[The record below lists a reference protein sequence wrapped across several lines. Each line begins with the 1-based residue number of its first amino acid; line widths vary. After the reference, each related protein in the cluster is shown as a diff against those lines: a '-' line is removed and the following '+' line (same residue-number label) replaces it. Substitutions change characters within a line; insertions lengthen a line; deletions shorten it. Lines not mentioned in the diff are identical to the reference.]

1 MSISKLNWD
10 FHTKPHSYQKYDTG
24 VLGWTNT
31 PQIYWLCLC
40 VLPPAVLS
48 ELATGSTDSELLWQ
62 IRFPNISKLCRGQRL
77 LPPTD
82 KLWEYMERKLDLKV
96 SLKQDVYLKTHW
108 LSHSPVWKPQI
119 CPNKMKLSP
128 VCFLVFVFIITTPFF
143 ILVIAFACAFPV
155 L

>member
-1 MSISKLNWD
+1 MSIWKLNWD

-31 PQIYWLCLC
+31 PQIYTDYVC

-62 IRFPNISKLCRGQRL
+62 IRFPGISKLCRGQRL
-77 LPPTD
+77 LPPTY
-82 KLWEYMERKLDLKV
+82 KLWDYMERKLDLKV

-108 LSHSPVWKPQI
+108 LSHPPCLKTTN

-128 VCFLVFVFIITTPFF
+128 VCFLVFVSIITTSCFM
-143 ILVIAFACAFPV
+143 LVIAFSCAFPV